1 MRYRATHL
9 IVTAPIAL
17 VTSTAFTW
25 LLYFTPFSTTTQMIR
40 SFIAF
45 CLVFTTFGFVGD
57 RPAYRLFAAAGPP
70 ADYDQML
77 TELAQADVI
86 LFGEQHNDAMAHW
99 LELQIVKDLLRLK
112 KPGELVIGMEMF
124 ERDVQPLVAQ
134 YAAGSLADTAFERQA
149 RPWPNY
155 ATDYRPLLQFA
166 RENHVPIIGTNAP
179 QPFARAV
186 ARGSLKALDK
196 LQPADRA
203 LLVPLPLKIDYD
215 LPGYKNMAAMFGGD
229 SKAHGGGA
237 QNIIQ
242 AQALKDA
249 TMANFIRTSRQPG
262 QTLLHLNGS
271 YHSDH
276 HDGIVA
282 YLRQNSP
289 ALRIRTLSVVSQS
302 QLQTLEKDNTDVADF
317 VVVVPDD
324 GSKTY

>member
-1 MRYRATHL
+1 MRYLRF
-9 IVTAPIAL
+9 IC
-17 VTSTAFTW
+17 FFF
-25 LLYFTPFSTTTQMIR
+25 LLA
-40 SFIAF
+40 SFR
-45 CLVFTTFGFVGD
+45 GD
-57 RPAYRLFAAAGPP
+57 RPAYRLFTAAGQP

-77 TELAQADVI
+77 TELAQADIV
-86 LFGEQHNDAMAHW
+86 LFGEQHNDALTHW
-99 LELQIVKDLLRLK
+99 LELQVAKDLLKLK
-112 KPGELVIGMEMF
+112 KPNQLVLGMEMF

-134 YAAGSLADTAFERQA
+134 YAAGTLADTAFERQA

-166 RENHVPIIGTNAP
+166 RDNHVAVVGTNAP
-179 QPFARAV
+179 RPFAKVV
-186 ARGSLKALDK
+186 AQRSLSALDK
-196 LQPADRA
+196 IPANDRA
-203 LLVPLPLKIDYD
+203 LLAPLPLKVDYD

-249 TMANFIRTSRQPG
+249 TMAHFIQTSLTAG

-282 YLRQNSP
+282 YLRQYAP
-289 ALRIRTLSVVSQS
+289 KLRIKTLSVVTQE
-302 QLQTLEKDNTDVADF
+302 QLQQLEKEQVNVADF
-317 VVVVPDD
+317 VVVVPADAA
-324 GSKTY
+324 KTY

>member
-1 MRYRATHL
+1 MPASYF
-9 IVTAPIAL
+9 IPIMPL
-17 VTSTAFTW
+17 FFSRVSRFRRWPLLW
-25 LLYFTPFSTTTQMIR
+25 LLLPLL
-40 SFIAF
+40 AF
-45 CLVFTTFGFVGD
+45 AGD
-57 RPAYRLFAAAGPP
+57 RPAYRLFAAAGSP

-77 TELAQADVI
+77 TELAQADVV
-86 LFGEQHNDAMAHW
+86 LFGEQHNDALAHW
-99 LELQIVKDLLRLK
+99 LELQIAKDLLRLK
-112 KPGELVIGMEMF
+112 KPGQLVIGMEMF

-166 RENHVPIIGTNAP
+166 RENNVPIIGTNAP

-203 LLVPLPLKIDYD
+203 LLVPLPLKVDYD

-249 TMANFIRTSRQPG
+249 TMANFIRASRQPG

-289 ALRIRTLSVVSQS
+289 ALRIRTLSVISQS
-302 QLQTLEKDNTDVADF
+302 QLQTLEKDNVDVADF